1 MDILPK
7 DVDMIEESTQLKK
20 TGEESNPQQ
29 LPSVSGTQT
38 RANAEKERKDALELK
53 DRLKEEYDEI
63 TKAYKECKEKVK
75 GIGSMRGHLTD
86 LSDCFKKAKSQADK
100 SWENVLLVVNKALK
114 SDVNKGKER
123 EFLTRLELNS
133 LEEVEKAMT
142 ENREKVAVMRQ
153 MLSTMEEIE
162 GVNNIPD
169 LLRKVNTERENV
181 TIERQGWQK
190 MSEQLDELK
199 GAMNL
204 EENERMVDKWKAIN
218 DEFQNITAK
227 LQSFQLDGDA
237 SGEEL
242 QSRIDSLEAKNL
254 ELASENGRLKERIDL
269 QIAEMI
275 KIDERNTED
284 EADARKWRA
293 FTYASRFVGY
303 SDDERS
309 TFLHD
314 RNHGGAGD
322 MGGQVVDQYQTG
334 VGSGFSHVNG
344 GGSSTGGG
352 NVMGRSIGLLANSL
366 PRMNRYSG
374 RKEDW
379 DDFET
384 GFTIRYGMMENTV
397 AMSLLKDNLNGAAR
411 DALRSVPDEE
421 KLKGIKSVLKWLRSR
436 LSNETPFEELEVE
449 KMLRHQ
455 KVDGKSVGRVCE
467 ELEEWTSKLHMGD
480 DAKKETARKRQLT
493 ILYEGK
499 HTEHVRLLTLFGEG
513 ASYSKMKAAL
523 VELEYLKRTEK
534 ESKGYS
540 KGGNFGLKCFRCDE
554 YGHKESQ
561 CGRRNGNGGGSS
573 GGSGHYGTN
582 GGNRGGYSGPNRG
595 GYQGPSRGG
604 TNSGKGYKNMQSYGY
619 FNGYNNTRSNP
630 NQWANVSNVTGNI
643 AKDTSSVATVD
654 LEVGKKTSVG
664 FFVVNN
670 DLGKVII
677 GGKGL
682 EDIGIELKVV
692 DFREEEEQVKCNEA
706 IVLRNCTIEPG
717 QLGAVWAT
725 GSEKDTVMLESSSDQ
740 LVEGIAANER
750 IVNIP
755 VFNDTKEELI
765 FTKHQSVGKWRV
777 VDGAVEV
784 VSALQKEQGVVP
796 HKHNV
801 VAVWNEIREKLVK
814 NREMELED
822 SLEKVLK
829 GCLEEMIKRKNEVG
843 DGKGDGSDM
852 FRMPDS
858 NRKYT
863 MADLEIDQGV
873 LYVLDRD
880 HDRRLYVP
888 KSERKKLIKEIHES
902 VLVGHAGGKKM
913 SQILQ
918 KEYVW
923 GAMEKDVSNVLREW
937 GEPWKVNEKYVV
949 DMDDYK
955 SRMMLLMRK
964 AQEEV
969 NERLRGER
977 EKMKFNYD
985 KRMKNNKMN
994 EPVVGDRV
1002 YAYKERIEEKNPKLR
1017 IKWEG
1022 PYRVI
1027 GRSNTTA
1034 TIVGIE
1040 DGKEKVVQL
1049 DRLRRVPKIDGN
1061 VAKMTVDNVSNCS
1074 RVVDKN
1080 SPLHW
1085 DFECERCA
1093 LNPREMKEIWNGCPP
1108 GFVSFTFPTLKQYAT
1123 LRTLIEKLPNLTPVR
1138 ATRLILENG
1147 LEEEDN
1153 MTDQTVEETVSNT
1166 CQHALRVL
1174 AGPEVDWRFTI
1185 RDVNPRY
1192 ERAYRKGLGED
1203 VEESIGYG
1211 VVIFS
1216 NGVELSSIGGDSAR
1230 WKWIEKMPSEW
1241 AETLRELDKKES
1253 KKPIKKLLIHWPRR
1267 MELGES
1273 HKLKKTIIYLT
1284 ESNCWNVIIVMEPCS
1299 VETDSNYLPFLI
1311 EWSAEKTKTGWI
1323 RVIVSDGAVS
1333 DGTPVVALEKCHPWM
1348 RRDHW
1353 EFAIEAWTKG
1363 MPWNP
1368 QEAKKHL
1375 ANKGFDGEQEEIGS
1389 KKRDKDEMMIQ
1400 KVKTFHPKPVDTR
1413 ICNECQGMGHIA
1425 RKCPLLAAGG
1435 NNNRKRGIERGRP
1448 SREEEDV
1455 KEGGYKKKKF
1465 Y

>member
-29 LPSVSGTQT
+29 LPS
-38 RANAEKERKDALELK
+38 
-53 DRLKEEYDEI
+53 
-63 TKAYKECKEKVK
+63 
-75 GIGSMRGHLTD
+75 
-86 LSDCFKKAKSQADK
+86 
-100 SWENVLLVVNKALK
+100 
-114 SDVNKGKER
+114 
-123 EFLTRLELNS
+123 
-133 LEEVEKAMT
+133 
-142 ENREKVAVMRQ
+142 
-153 MLSTMEEIE
+153 
-162 GVNNIPD
+162 
-169 LLRKVNTERENV
+169 
-181 TIERQGWQK
+181 
-190 MSEQLDELK
+190 
-199 GAMNL
+199 
-204 EENERMVDKWKAIN
+204 
-218 DEFQNITAK
+218 NITAK

-643 AKDTSSVATVD
+643 AKDTSSVATGANSVPLGRNKCIKGVNAIQSNLPTKEKEVNTELLQNEDLARSMSNDEEEFFFIKRRELVKGKLNGVPVEVLLDTGADVSIISSNVVNGIKSAVVDQGARPVIKDASNSIMHIIGRTILEVD

-829 GCLEEMIKRKNEVG
+829 GCLEERQKENNEEVERESRESILKWRNLQSEDDWVQEMIKRKNEVG

-923 GAMEKDVSNVLREW
+923 GAMEKDVSNVLRECDLRLVGRTDEW
-937 GEPWKVNEKYVV
+937 EDALPYALYCYNTVPHSATGESPSFLFHGRDEALPGGEPWKVNEKYVV

-1017 IKWEG
+1017 I
-1022 PYRVI
+1022 
-1027 GRSNTTA
+1027 N
-1034 TIVGIE
+1034 
-1040 DGKEKVVQL
+1040 
-1049 DRLRRVPKIDGN
+1049 
-1061 VAKMTVDNVSNCS
+1061 

>member
-7 DVDMIEESTQLKK
+7 DVNMIEESTQLKK

-29 LPSVSGTQT
+29 LPS
-38 RANAEKERKDALELK
+38 
-53 DRLKEEYDEI
+53 
-63 TKAYKECKEKVK
+63 
-75 GIGSMRGHLTD
+75 
-86 LSDCFKKAKSQADK
+86 
-100 SWENVLLVVNKALK
+100 
-114 SDVNKGKER
+114 
-123 EFLTRLELNS
+123 
-133 LEEVEKAMT
+133 
-142 ENREKVAVMRQ
+142 
-153 MLSTMEEIE
+153 
-162 GVNNIPD
+162 
-169 LLRKVNTERENV
+169 
-181 TIERQGWQK
+181 
-190 MSEQLDELK
+190 
-199 GAMNL
+199 
-204 EENERMVDKWKAIN
+204 
-218 DEFQNITAK
+218 NITAK

-293 FTYASRFVGY
+293 FTYASRFIGY
-303 SDDERS
+303 SNDERS

-322 MGGQVVDQYQTG
+322 TGGQVVDQYQTG

-352 NVMGRSIGLLANSL
+352 NVIGRSIGLLANSL

-384 GFTIRYGMMENTV
+384 GFTIRYEYSGNV
-397 AMSLLKDNLNGAAR
+397 SLKDNLNGAAR

-467 ELEEWTSKLHMGD
+467 ELEEWTSKLHRGD
-480 DAKKETARKRQLT
+480 EAKKETARKRQLT

-513 ASYSKMKAAL
+513 ASYSKMKSAL
-523 VELEYLKRTEK
+523 VELE
-534 ESKGYS
+534 
-540 KGGNFGLKCFRCDE
+540 
-554 YGHKESQ
+554 
-561 CGRRNGNGGGSS
+561 
-573 GGSGHYGTN
+573 
-582 GGNRGGYSGPNRG
+582 GGYSGPNRG

-604 TNSGKGYKNMQSYGY
+604 TNSGKGYKNMQSNGY
-619 FNGYNNTRSNP
+619 SNGYNNTRSNP

-643 AKDTSSVATVD
+643 AKDTSSVATGANSVPLGRNKCIKGVNAIVNIELLQNEDLERSMID

-682 EDIGIELKVV
+682 EDIGIELKEV

-784 VSALQKEQGVVP
+784 VSALQKEQGVAP

-822 SLEKVLK
+822 SLEKERQKENNEEVERESRESILK
-829 GCLEEMIKRKNEVG
+829 WRNLQSEDDWVQEMIKRKNEVG

-923 GAMEKDVSNVLREW
+923 GAMEKDVSN
-937 GEPWKVNEKYVV
+937 
-949 DMDDYK
+949 
-955 SRMMLLMRK
+955 
-964 AQEEV
+964 EEV
-969 NERLRGER
+969 NEKLRGER

-1017 IKWEG
+1017 I
-1022 PYRVI
+1022 
-1027 GRSNTTA
+1027 N
-1034 TIVGIE
+1034 
-1040 DGKEKVVQL
+1040 
-1049 DRLRRVPKIDGN
+1049 
-1061 VAKMTVDNVSNCS
+1061 

-1192 ERAYRKGLGED
+1192 ERAYRNGLGED

-1211 VVIFS
+1211 VIIFS

-1273 HKLKKTIIYLT
+1273 HKLKKTVIDLT

-1311 EWSAEKTKTGWI
+1311 EWSTEKTKTGWI

-1353 EFAIEAWTKG
+1353 EFAVEAWTKG

-1375 ANKGFDGEQEEIGS
+1375 ANKGFDGEQEEILS
-1389 KKRDKDEMMIQ
+1389 KRRDKDEKMIQ
-1400 KVKTFHPKPVDTR
+1400 KVKTFHPQPVDTR

-1435 NNNRKRGIERGRP
+1435 NNNRKRVIERGRP

-1455 KEGGYKKKKF
+1455 KERGYKKKKF